1 MKIKKLSDN
10 VISKI
15 SAGEVINSPSD
26 VIKELIEN
34 SIDANANEIVI
45 QVRGKGLNFI
55 KVKDNGEGISKED
68 LVNVAK
74 KHYTSKLFSF
84 EDIYNLKTFGF
95 RGEALYS
102 ISSVSKL
109 IIRSSIDGIE
119 GYEAIFEAGKLVDFR
134 NCHCQK
140 GTVVLVKEIF
150 FNVPI
155 RRNFILSSRSEV
167 KKIKRTILNYVL
179 AFENITF
186 KVEISN
192 KKLIFEKASS
202 REERIKDI
210 FGDFQKK
217 ILRTSDFS
225 VEFYI
230 FDKIDE
236 NRIFVNKRPVF
247 DSKISQILSKF
258 NIKNYI
264 VFIEVNP
271 KDIDINVHPK
281 KLEVKFSKNLNI
293 YDEIK
298 NFLKDNVQVKIKPK
312 IVQISKIEQKP
323 QPKFIT
329 TISKNKLL
337 IIHRERALRK
347 IYIQKLLNKQYKTQM
362 LAFPYVF
369 KFQISDENIKILKLY
384 GFSVNLKEKEI
395 LIDGIPD
402 IIENISYEDL
412 EQIISIFLRREHF
425 LKLENFINA
434 IVENAIKYSNLTDE
448 EIILRLFS
456 LKNPNVDDLNRR
468 IIYEI
473 DLDEIEQKF

>member
-1 MKIKKLSDN
+1 
-10 VISKI
+10 
-15 SAGEVINSPSD
+15 
-26 VIKELIEN
+26 
-34 SIDANANEIVI
+34 
-45 QVRGKGLNFI
+45 
-55 KVKDNGEGISKED
+55 
-68 LVNVAK
+68 
-74 KHYTSKLFSF
+74 
-84 EDIYNLKTFGF
+84 
-95 RGEALYS
+95 
-102 ISSVSKL
+102 
-109 IIRSSIDGIE
+109 
-119 GYEAIFEAGKLVDFR
+119 
-134 NCHCQK
+134 
-140 GTVVLVKEIF
+140 
-150 FNVPI
+150 
-155 RRNFILSSRSEV
+155 
-167 KKIKRTILNYVL
+167 
-179 AFENITF
+179 
-186 KVEISN
+186 
-192 KKLIFEKASS
+192 
-202 REERIKDI
+202 
-210 FGDFQKK
+210 
-217 ILRTSDFS
+217 
-225 VEFYI
+225 
-230 FDKIDE
+230 
-236 NRIFVNKRPVF
+236 
-247 DSKISQILSKF
+247 
-258 NIKNYI
+258 
-264 VFIEVNP
+264 
-271 KDIDINVHPK
+271 
-281 KLEVKFSKNLNI
+281 
-293 YDEIK
+293 
-298 NFLKDNVQVKIKPK
+298 VQVKIKPK